1 VTELLTGLSQEVVS
15 GIALGCIYAL
25 VALGFTLI
33 YRATEVVNFA
43 QGELMMVGAYVNFF
57 LVSRISANLGI
68 TGAWMYFIAFM
79 GALLFAIIFGIILD
93 LVINRPLRD
102 QPVFSVIMAT
112 ISISIILRALVAMI
126 AGPFTHIQSSPFGDG
141 VVSFNKI
148 AISVQDVFII
158 FCAIVLVILFYIF
171 FRKSRW
177 GVAMQAT
184 SADPTAAQL
193 MGIPVKKV
201 YRLVWIFATLVATVG
216 GILLAPKTLLD
227 TNIGFIGLKAFPA
240 AVLGGFGSVP
250 GAIFGGV
257 ILGIIETISA
267 GTLSYHFAWIKE
279 INDVIPWLVLIAV
292 LMVKPDGIFGIA
304 KVKKV

>member
-1 VTELLTGLSQEVVS
+1 MTELLTGLSQEVVS

>member
-1 VTELLTGLSQEVVS
+1 VSELLTGLSQEVVS

-57 LVSRISANLGI
+57 LVSQVAADLGI
-68 TGAWMYFIAFM
+68 TGGWMYFLAFM
-79 GALLFAIIFGIILD
+79 GSLLFAIIFGFILD

-102 QPVFSVIMAT
+102 EPVFSVIMAT

-141 VVSFNKI
+141 VVSFYKI
-148 AISVQDVFII
+148 AIPVQDVFII
-158 FCAIVLVILFYIF
+158 FCAVVLVIMFYIF

-201 YRLVWIFATLVATVG
+201 YRLVWVFATLVATVG

-240 AVLGGFGSVP
+240 AVLGGFGSVR
-250 GAIFGGV
+250 GAIVGGV

-267 GTLSYHFAWIKE
+267 GTLSYHFGWIKE

-292 LMVKPDGIFGIA
+292 LMVRPEGIFGVA